1 MPRPRHV
8 WAAVVPVLVLGL
20 AAGCGGSSGDK
31 GVPSANGG
39 KAAKPTPSA
48 SYDGRKFA
56 QCMRDHGV
64 DMPDPD
70 PNGGGGLRK
79 LSRNQN
85 PGTLSKAL
93 DACRSVAPPALRNPD
108 DPKIQEAFGK
118 FAKCMRDHG
127 VDVPDPD
134 PALGGLGFP
143 TGTFNT
149 ADPAFGKAYTSC
161 KSNLAGVRGK

>member
-39 KAAKPTPSA
+39 KAKPSPSA

-79 LSRNQN
+79 LSRNTN
-85 PGTLSKAL
+85 PDTLSKAL
-93 DACRSVAPPALRNPD
+93 DACRSVAPQALQNPD
-108 DPKIQEAFGK
+108 DPKVQEAFRK

-143 TGTFNT
+143 SGTFST
-149 ADPAFGKAYTSC
+149 ADPAFGKGFEAC
-161 KSNLAGVRGK
+161 KSNLAGVRSK